1 MLWFGSDF
9 FAGLIKTPY
18 SSYALKTLAP
28 TIWIMAYLGVL
39 RGYFQGTG
47 TMIPTAISQILEQVI
62 NAIVSVVA
70 AGILFRVGEGMNAAQ
85 GAKNYSYALGAAG
98 GTIGTGAG
106 ALTAFIFFIFL
117 TAKSGRSV
125 LKQRIAV
132 EDLSPEAAKIARRKR
147 TRYGKLIYALTITV
161 LPIVV
166 SSGIYNCSNVVDN
179 FLFGQGMDKLGY
191 SGEEIAVFWGA
202 LGQYQLLFNIPVAV
216 SNALSS
222 SLIPSLT
229 RAVSAGDREQT
240 LKRIAAAVRFSMLIS
255 IPAAVGIAV
264 LADPVCNLLFIS
276 EDNSLLIRLTMA
288 GSLAVVFFS
297 LSTVTNA
304 VLQGLNHMEVPVR
317 HAAVSLVIHVAVL
330 WVFFMI
336 FHMGIYGVVFANIV
350 FAFVMCILNARTIA
364 RYARYSQEYK
374 KTFVLPAI
382 SACVMGAVAWGV
394 YKILVFILPAAL
406 LRGRSGRAIV
416 VFPTVAV
423 AAAVYAVLLIGIKAI
438 DEEEL
443 RDMPM
448 GTRLIR
454 ILKKVRLM

>member
-1 MLWFGSDF
+1 
-9 FAGLIKTPY
+9 
-18 SSYALKTLAP
+18 
-28 TIWIMAYLGVL
+28 
-39 RGYFQGTG
+39 
-47 TMIPTAISQILEQVI
+47 
-62 NAIVSVVA
+62 
-70 AGILFRVGEGMNAAQ
+70 MNAAQ

-330 WVFFMI
+330 WVFLMI
-336 FHMGIYGVVFANIV
+336 FHIGIYGVVFANIV

-416 VFPTVAV
+416 VFPAVAV
-423 AAAVYAVLLIGIKAI
+423 AAAVYAVLLIGLKAI

-454 ILKKVRLM
+454 ILKKVKLM

>member
-1 MLWFGSDF
+1 MKAVQGKKKNKAANFVIQGSILAMAGILVRIIGMLYRMPLNDIIGKQGNGYYTSAYNVYNILLILSSYSMPVAISKMISARLAKGEYENCRRILKTGLLYATVTGGLAAIVLWFGSDF

-161 LPIVV
+161 A
-166 SSGIYNCSNVVDN
+166 SDR
-179 FLFGQGMDKLGY
+179 GQ
-191 SGEEIAVFWGA
+191 
-202 LGQYQLLFNIPVAV
+202 Q
-216 SNALSS
+216 
-222 SLIPSLT
+222 
-229 RAVSAGDREQT
+229 
-240 LKRIAAAVRFSMLIS
+240 
-255 IPAAVGIAV
+255 
-264 LADPVCNLLFIS
+264 
-276 EDNSLLIRLTMA
+276 
-288 GSLAVVFFS
+288 
-297 LSTVTNA
+297 
-304 VLQGLNHMEVPVR
+304 
-317 HAAVSLVIHVAVL
+317 
-330 WVFFMI
+330 
-336 FHMGIYGVVFANIV
+336 
-350 FAFVMCILNARTIA
+350 
-364 RYARYSQEYK
+364 RY
-374 KTFVLPAI
+374 I
-382 SACVMGAVAWGV
+382 
-394 YKILVFILPAAL
+394 
-406 LRGRSGRAIV
+406 
-416 VFPTVAV
+416 
-423 AAAVYAVLLIGIKAI
+423 
-438 DEEEL
+438 
-443 RDMPM
+443 
-448 GTRLIR
+448 
-454 ILKKVRLM
+454 

>member
-1 MLWFGSDF
+1 
-9 FAGLIKTPY
+9 
-18 SSYALKTLAP
+18 
-28 TIWIMAYLGVL
+28 
-39 RGYFQGTG
+39 
-47 TMIPTAISQILEQVI
+47 MIPTAVSQILEQIV

-70 AGILFRVGEGMNAAQ
+70 AGLLFHVGEGMNAAQ

-125 LKQRIAV
+125 LKQRIAT
-132 EDLSPEAAKIARRKR
+132 EELSEEAAKYARRKR
-147 TRYGKLIYALTITV
+147 TRYRKLIYALTITV

-276 EDNSLLIRLTMA
+276 EDNSLLIKLTMA

-304 VLQGLNHMEVPVR
+304 VLQGLNRMEVPVR
-317 HAAVSLVIHVAVL
+317 HAAVSLVIHVVL
-330 WVFFMI
+330 WVLLMV

-350 FAFVMCILNARTIA
+350 FAFVMCVLNARTIA
-364 RYARYSQEYK
+364 KHARYRQEYK

-382 SACVMGAVAWGV
+382 SACVMGGAAWGV
-394 YKILVFILPAAL
+394 VGSCLYPFRQRPEDVLE
-406 LRGRSGRAIV
+406 SAIV
-416 VFPTVAV
+416 VFPAVAV
-423 AAAVYAVLLIGIKAI
+423 AAAVYAVLLVGLKAI

-448 GTRLIR
+448 GTKMIR
-454 ILKKVRLM
+454 ILKKVRLL